1 MKTVKLSEQTIE
13 QVFRPSFP
21 FTRGN
26 MGINPSDALNRVIT
40 NKVGRYFTLDQP
52 RPGVFTLSASTQPSD
67 VRWQLHQHNPKAIGY
82 WSYCE
87 EFESWSAVLA
97 WASRMQAK
105 VLLPEPSEQSDA
117 LIAIY
122 KMVFP
127 EWDQIEKFDGWPK
140 CNKTTWQAICSL
152 FMEFDRTHHANVM
165 PGGMWMNNGFSSH
178 GGEHLKDW
186 EVELCPVTLAEVE
199 NAA

>member
-1 MKTVKLSEQTIE
+1 MKTVKLSEEAIW
-13 QVFRPSFP
+13 QVFRPSLP
-21 FTRGN
+21 FTMETTPG
-26 MGINPSDALNRVIT
+26 DALNRVIA
-40 NKVGRYFTLDQP
+40 NKFGRYFTLNQP
-52 RPGVFTLSASTQPSD
+52 RPGVFTLLATTQPSD

-87 EFESWSAVLA
+87 EFESWDEVLT
-97 WASRMQAK
+97 WASRTQAK

-127 EWDQIEKFDGWPK
+127 EWDQIASLDGWPK
-140 CNKTTWQAICSL
+140 CNKTTWKAICSL
-152 FMEFDRTHHANVM
+152 FMEFDRAHHVDVM
-165 PGGMWMNNGFSSH
+165 PGGLWMNNGFSSRDSD
-178 GGEHLKDW
+178 HLKDW
-186 EVELCPVTLAEVE
+186 EVEACPFTLAEVA